1 MRRVVLSAVF
11 LWALVGCTGN
21 LVSIG
26 QGQVSPGAGCGAFP
40 SPGRVT
46 FQGTNGQCL
55 PATRL
60 EAVQCDLNQPAIMV
74 RGAGTP
80 GERRNL
86 GGSYRVPVHKLPD
99 GALLLAM
106 QDSTKIYRLPDAPA
120 SIWVDEAGA
129 ITRWPALPPQV
140 PWAGRQPS
148 AFFIGDSITD
158 GATPFIEAA
167 LPDWTLGFDAV
178 VGRGSDTGV
187 TPAEAQGAAVPTPDV
202 VVVELGTND
211 ASPDAFAQNALRI
224 MDALKGIPLVVWQTV
239 HSPAE
244 DVPQIN
250 ESIRRIAASN
260 PNTTIADWNDFVSD
274 DMLVSDGVHPQ
285 SQHEG
290 AMADLVTPILKG
302 WREAVEGTGPAA
314 CLGSA
319 T

>member
-1 MRRVVLSAVF
+1 MRRIALGAML

-26 QGQVSPGAGCGAFP
+26 PGGVSPGAGCGAFP

-46 FQGTNGQCL
+46 FQGTNGACL

-80 GERRNL
+80 TERRNL
-86 GGSYRVPVHKLPD
+86 GGTYRVPVRKLPP
-99 GALLLAM
+99 GAQLLAT
-106 QDSTKIYRLPDAPA
+106 QDSTRIYRVPEAPA
-120 SIWVDEAGA
+120 SIWVDEGGT
-129 ITRWPALPPQV
+129 IDRWPALPSHV
-140 PWAGRQPS
+140 PWAGRQPG

-158 GATPFIEAA
+158 GATPFIESA

-178 VGRGSDTGV
+178 VGRGSNSGIA
-187 TPAEAQGAAVPTPDV
+187 PAEAQGAAVPTPDV

-211 ASPDAFAQNALRI
+211 ASPDAFAQNALQI
-224 MDALKGIPLVVWQTV
+224 MEALKDVPLVVWQTV

-244 DVPQIN
+244 DVPEIN
-250 ESIRRIAASN
+250 ETIRRIAASN
-260 PNTTIADWNDFVSD
+260 PNTTIADWNHFVSD
-274 DMLVSDGVHPQ
+274 DMLVTDGVHPL
-285 SQHEG
+285 SEHES
-290 AMADLVTPILKG
+290 AMADLVAPILKD
-302 WREAVEGTGPAA
+302 WRGAVEGNGPAA

>member
-1 MRRVVLSAVF
+1 MRRVVLGAVV
-11 LWALVGCTGN
+11 LWCLVGCTGN

-26 QGQVSPGAGCGAFP
+26 SGQVSPGAGCGAFP
-40 SPGRVT
+40 SPGRLT
-46 FQGTNGQCL
+46 FQGTDGQCL
-55 PATRL
+55 PATQL
-60 EAVQCDLNQPAIMV
+60 ETVQCDLNQPAIMV

-86 GGSYRVPVHKLPD
+86 GGTYRIPVRKLPA
-99 GALLLAM
+99 GVQLLAM

-120 SIWVDEAGA
+120 SIWVDEGGT
-129 ITRWPALPPQV
+129 ITRWPALPTHV
-140 PWAGRQPS
+140 PWAARQPS

-158 GATPFIEAA
+158 GATPFIESA
-167 LPDWTLGFDAV
+167 LPEWTLGFDAV
-178 VGRGSDTGV
+178 VGRGSDSGIA
-187 TPAEAQGAAVPTPDV
+187 PAQAQGEAVPPPDA

-211 ASPDAFAQNALRI
+211 ASPDTFAQNALQI
-224 MDALKGIPLVVWQTV
+224 MDALKDVPLVVWQTV

-250 ESIRRIAASN
+250 ETIRRIAAAN
-260 PNTTIADWNDFVSD
+260 PNTTIADWNRFVTD

-285 SQHEG
+285 SAHEG
-290 AMADLVTPILKG
+290 AMADLVAPILKG
-302 WREAVEGTGPAA
+302 WRDAVDGTGPAA